1 MKKFIFML
9 LLSISLILPVQGT
22 AVGEIAGQYYSTD
35 IRTYLNGVEIDAI
48 NIGGKTLI
56 NAENM
61 AYYSFS
67 VQWVPEARELHIQSY
82 PHASSGKP
90 PVVSHI
96 EETVGKPIGTYYVTD
111 IDTYLDGQPI
121 TAYNVGGRTY
131 IPAEEMRDF
140 GYVVDWNSEERT
152 LYVTSPDR
160 AGYEYT
166 FPLTRGEAQTENG
179 CGSFSVVYT
188 KDGITGS
195 GDVTY
200 FDMDFSNTTQGYVF
214 KLVFAQHEGLH
225 YSPVLGNKLENLLS
239 GGVDVPS
246 SDPNEKLTIVHET
259 LSVSINGQ
267 TAQDIV
273 VHSGSGNGHRDY
285 YVIIKNFPRLKKD
298 QIEEI
303 RVTVG
308 EAATELHPI
317 LLPVTET
324 DRIQKIMENLRLY
337 PNDFLLHWYSTDTY
351 DLLHVCESTS
361 LGECIDRLYMADRA
375 TGAVSSDLLTQVRTV
390 PAFQADRINTFNF
403 RPGAYKNRLFFSV
416 CRQDNGKTGE
426 FYLQPE
432 TGIVYAFAE

>member
-1 MKKFIFML
+1 LKKYWLML
-9 LLSISLILPVQGT
+9 LFSVLLILPVQGT
-22 AVGEIAGQYYSTD
+22 EVGKIAGQYYSTD
-35 IRTYLNGVEIDAI
+35 IRTYLNEVEIDAI

-56 NAENM
+56 NAEDM

-67 VQWVPEARELHIQSY
+67 VQWIPEARELYVQAY

-90 PVVSHI
+90 PAVSHT
-96 EETVGKPIGTYYVTD
+96 EEAVGKPIGYYYVTD
-111 IDTYLDGQPI
+111 IDTYLDGHPI

-131 IPAEEMRDF
+131 IPAEEMRDY
-140 GYVVDWNSEERT
+140 GYVVDWNGEERT
-152 LYVTSPDR
+152 LYITSPDR

-166 FPLTRGEAQTENG
+166 IPLTRGEAQNENG

-188 KDGITGS
+188 NDGLTGS

-200 FDMDFSNTTQGYVF
+200 FDMDFSSTTQEYVF
-214 KLVFAQHEGLH
+214 KLVFAQHEGMH

-239 GGVDVPS
+239 GGVDIPS
-246 SDPNEKLTIVHET
+246 SDPKEKLPLIHET

-267 TAQDIV
+267 TAQEIV
-273 VHSGSGNGHRDY
+273 VHSGAGNGHRDY
-285 YVIIKNFPRLKKD
+285 YVIIKGLPRLKKE

-303 RVTVG
+303 RITVG
-308 EAATELHPI
+308 ETDTELQPI

-324 DRIQKIMENLRLY
+324 ERIQGIMETLRLY
-337 PNDFLLHWYSTDTY
+337 PNDFLSHWHSTETY
-351 DLLHVCESTS
+351 DLLHVCESAS

-375 TGAVSSDLLTQVRTV
+375 TGAVSSDLLAQVRAI
-390 PAFQADRINTFNF
+390 PSFQTDRISTFNF

-416 CRQDNGKTGE
+416 CRQDNGKTEE

>member
-1 MKKFIFML
+1 MKKYISML
-9 LLSISLILPVQGT
+9 LLFVLLILPVQGT
-22 AVGEIAGQYYSTD
+22 GIGAIAGQYYSTD

-56 NAENM
+56 NAEDM

-67 VQWVPEARELHIQSY
+67 VQWIPDTRELHVQSY

-90 PVVSHI
+90 PAVRHT
-96 EETVGKPIGTYYVTD
+96 EETVGKPIGYYYITD

-140 GYVVDWNSEERT
+140 SYVVDWNGEERT
-152 LYVTSPDR
+152 LHVTSPDR

-166 FPLTRGEAQTENG
+166 IPLTRGEAQTENG

-195 GDVTY
+195 GEVTY
-200 FDMDFSNTTQGYVF
+200 FDMDISNTTQGYVF
-214 KLVFAQHEGLH
+214 KLVFFQNEGLA
-225 YSPVLGNKLENLLS
+225 YSSVGNKLENLLS

-246 SDPNEKLTIVHET
+246 SDPKEKLSLVHET
-259 LSVSINGQ
+259 LSVAINGQ

-273 VHSGSGNGHRDY
+273 VRSGAGNGHRDY
-285 YVIIKNFPRLKKD
+285 YIIIKDLPRLKKD
-298 QIEEI
+298 QIDEI
-303 RVTVG
+303 RITVG
-308 EAATELHPI
+308 EANKELHPI

-324 DRIQKIMENLRLY
+324 DRIQEIMESLRVY
-337 PNDFLLHWYSTDTY
+337 PNDFLSHWYTTDTY
-351 DLLHVCESTS
+351 DLLHVCESAS
-361 LGECIDRLYMADRA
+361 LGECIDRLYMVDRD
-375 TGAVSSDLLTQVRTV
+375 TGTASSDLLTQVRAL
-390 PAFQADRINTFNF
+390 PAFQTDRINTFNF

-416 CRQDNGKTGE
+416 YLPHSGKTGE

-432 TGIVYAFAE
+432 TGMVYAFAE